1 MPAGVT
7 TRTPRTASAL
17 LWCIVFMSSVNPGIP
32 DTGAAELGILHQD
45 LRNLVQ
51 PNTLGL
57 IALGIGGGAIGHRW
71 DDDVRGDLSDAAP
84 IERLMDVA
92 NLYGSTRY
100 TLLATGGLLTVAH
113 AADFRR
119 LQPVASETL
128 RAILLAKVVVIPLK
142 RGVGRQRPDASN
154 NLSFPS
160 GHTANAFALTTVLT
174 RRYGWL
180 LGLPLY
186 TVTAFVAPARIE
198 REKHY
203 FSDVIGGA
211 ALGTLA
217 GWAVTRSSASSDRQ
231 RQLVM
236 VVPRWAHG
244 YTVVEATFP
253 L

>member
-1 MPAGVT
+1 MPTGVT
-7 TRTPRTASAL
+7 SRMPRTASTL
-17 LWCIVFMSSVNPGIP
+17 LWCIVCLISVNPGIP
-32 DTGAAELGILHQD
+32 DSSAAELGILHQD
-45 LRNLVQ
+45 LRNLAQ
-51 PNTLGL
+51 PNSLGL
-57 IALGIGGGAIGHRW
+57 FALGIGAAAVGHRW
-71 DDDVRGDLSDAAP
+71 DDDVRGDLSDAAL
-84 IERLMDVA
+84 IEGLMDVA

-100 TLLATGGLLTVAH
+100 TLLATGGLMTVAH
-113 AADFRR
+113 AADLHP

-142 RGVGRQRPDASN
+142 LGVGRQRPDASN

-174 RRYGWL
+174 RRYGWM

-186 TVTAFVAPARIE
+186 TMTAFVAPARIE
-198 REKHY
+198 RERHY

-217 GWAVTRSSASSDRQ
+217 GWAVTRSSSGSDRQ
-231 RQLVM
+231 SRLVM
-236 VVPRWAHG
+236 VVPRWAPGH
-244 YTVVEATFP
+244 TVVEATFS